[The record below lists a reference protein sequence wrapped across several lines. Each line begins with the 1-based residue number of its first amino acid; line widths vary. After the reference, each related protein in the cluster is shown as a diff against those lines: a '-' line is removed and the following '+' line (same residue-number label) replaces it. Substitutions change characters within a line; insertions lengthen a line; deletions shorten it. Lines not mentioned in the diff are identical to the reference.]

1 MPVPHRAVQ
10 NGPWT
15 IGSGRRS
22 IGEHGQYEVLRP
34 DGAHHGRDER
44 LRPRHRGASRR
55 GRCTGAGHRPD
66 SHLARGDAGR
76 RSANVGSDAASLSDA
91 VAPADRARAELGEL
105 DLLFVNAGITRSASL
120 AETDEAVYDEVFAT
134 NTKGAYFTVQA
145 LAPLIVDGG
154 AVVMSTSVANV
165 KGLPL
170 TSVYA
175 ASKAALRS
183 MARTFARELLPRG
196 SASTRSAP
204 APSTPASSNGR
215 FLRTS
220 SSGVARRWWPT
231 TRWLDSDAMR
241 RSRECRVL
249 GLRRHLH
256 DRRRAAGG
264 RRRLAAALTHR

>member
-44 LRPRHRGASRR
+44 HRPRHRGASRR

-183 MARTFARELLPRG
+183 MTRTFARELLPRG
-196 SASTRSAP
+196 IRVNAISPGPIDTGVLERSLP
-204 APSTPASSNGR
+204 ADVVERSRAQMVANNPMARFGR
-215 FLRTS
+215 TEE
-220 SSGVARRWWPT
+220 VARAVAFLAFDATYT
-231 TRWLDSDAMR
+231 TGAELPVD
-241 RSRECRVL
+241 
-249 GLRRHLH
+249 
-256 DRRRAAGG
+256 GG
-264 RRRLAAALTHR
+264 VSQLL